1 MFQEQKI
8 KLLHLIDSG
17 RLPIS
22 SNNIELVAKKED
34 QDYKAII
41 NQYSKDADLTIL
53 GFRNE
58 LVKKKGVEVFDGFD
72 NIGET
77 LFINTNKQKEIK

>member
-1 MFQEQKI
+1 M
-8 KLLHLIDSG
+8 IDSG

-34 QDYKAII
+34 QDDKSII
-41 NQYSKDADLTIL
+41 NQYSQDADLTIL

-58 LVKKKGVEVFDGFD
+58 LVNKKGIEVFQGFD
-72 NIGET
+72 EIGET

>member
-1 MFQEQKI
+1 M
-8 KLLHLIDSG
+8 
-17 RLPIS
+17 
-22 SNNIELVAKKED
+22 
-34 QDYKAII
+34 II
-41 NQYSKDADLTIL
+41 NQYSQDADLTIL